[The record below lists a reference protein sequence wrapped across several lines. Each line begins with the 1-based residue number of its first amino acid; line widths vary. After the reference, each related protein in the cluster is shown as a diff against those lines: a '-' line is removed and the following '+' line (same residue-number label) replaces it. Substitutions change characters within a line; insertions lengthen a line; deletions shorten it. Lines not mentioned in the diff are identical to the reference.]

1 MEELILYAKPELV
14 LISEKKK
21 LRDYQETDL
30 NIKVVKLVY
39 ELLLLLGVKDGSTD
53 QHNALKN
60 HICSA
65 YRHIT
70 IEQMEKAFELFVKG
84 EFKTKP
90 FQQLNAVVFGQV
102 MNEYFEYEKDQTKI
116 YRQNIQEFKQK
127 ATPMN
132 EQEKNELMEIAI
144 KKAIKHYKKTG
155 EIEMAA
161 SKYDWLDSK
170 GMLQGDQTN
179 EEWNTIKKEKYK
191 SVKNRLIA
199 TYSSAKASSQD
210 QKTELKNIIK
220 ELQET
225 KSGKAIAQSKT
236 ELLENYFNSL

>member
-1 MEELILYAKPELV
+1 MNELVNYIKPELV
-14 LISEKKK
+14 IISEKKK
-21 LRDYQETDL
+21 LRDYEIEKRNML
-30 NIKVVKLVY
+30 SVKLVAK
-39 ELLLLLGVKDGSTD
+39 LLNLLGVNDGKTE
-53 QHNALKN
+53 QHNALAIY
-60 HICSA
+60 ICD
-65 YRHIT
+65 YYGHVT
-70 IEQMEKAFELFVKG
+70 FEQIDKSFGLFIKG

-116 YRQNIQEFKQK
+116 YRQKIQEFKQK

-199 TYSSAKASSQD
+199 TYSSAKASSMEY
-210 QKTELKNIIK
+210 KTELKNIIK

-225 KSGKAIAQSKT
+225 KSGKAITQSKT